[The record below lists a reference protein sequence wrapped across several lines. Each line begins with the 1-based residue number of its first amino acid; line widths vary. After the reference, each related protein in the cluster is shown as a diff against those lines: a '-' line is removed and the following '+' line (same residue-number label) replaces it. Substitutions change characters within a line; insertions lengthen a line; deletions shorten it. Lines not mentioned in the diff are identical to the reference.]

1 MKKTILGFAILGV
14 YGIYSIGVRHQHPT
28 IAPPSSLQGTKLNS
42 TLAKTSSS
50 AGGSG
55 SSGSS
60 APPSKPKGIYRDGTY
75 MGSVANAYYGN
86 VQTAVTIRGGRIVD
100 VKFLQYPNSHS
111 TSVYINEQAMPY
123 LKQETIQAQN
133 SNVQIIT
140 GATFTSEA
148 FIQSL
153 QSALAKA

>member
-1 MKKTILGFAILGV
+1 MKKTILGAAVLGV
-14 YGIYSIGVRHQHPT
+14 YGIYSVGVRHQHPT
-28 IAPPSSLQGTKLNS
+28 IAPPLSLQGTKSNS
-42 TLAKTSSS
+42 ALARTSSS
-50 AGGSG
+50 SSGSG
-55 SSGSS
+55 SAGSS
-60 APPSKPKGIYRDGTY
+60 APPSNSKGIYRNGAYT
-75 MGSVANAYYGN
+75 GSVANAYYGN
-86 VQTAVTIRGGRIVD
+86 VQVAVTISGGRIVG

-111 TSVYINEQAMPY
+111 ASVYINEQAMPY
-123 LKQETIQAQN
+123 LKEETIQAQN